1 VPERSHILGA
11 FLLTALLFTAA
22 AVAAPERPQRTLP
35 DLVEHVKR
43 AVVLVRAFDERGRP
57 VAQGSG
63 FFIAQKRVVTNLHV
77 VGRAARVELLTFDG
91 RPCPVAGALAYDAG
105 RDLALLET
113 AAPTTD
119 VTTLPVED
127 SEPHAGEEI
136 FVVSNPRDGGTWH
149 VTRGTTLAPRIFQDF
164 GRMVRITAS
173 ISVGSSGG
181 PVVNLRGRVVGVA
194 TMNLKASEESFFA
207 VPAAPVRHLRPG
219 LLMPFP
225 LRAPH

>member
-1 VPERSHILGA
+1 MPERSHILGV
-11 FLLTALLFTAA
+11 FLAAALLCANA
-22 AVAAPERPQRTLP
+22 IDASAHAHPTLS

-43 AVVLVRAFDERGRP
+43 AVVIVHAFDERGRP

-63 FFIAQKRVVTNLHV
+63 FFIAQNRVVTNLHV

-91 RPCPVAGALAYDAG
+91 RPCHVAGALAYDAG

-113 AAPTTD
+113 AAPPTD
-119 VTTLPVED
+119 VTTLPVEA
-127 SEPHAGEEI
+127 SEPRAGEEI
-136 FVVSNPRDGGTWH
+136 FVVSNPRDSGTWH
-149 VTRGTTLAPRIFQDF
+149 VTHGTTLAPRNFQDL

-181 PVVNLRGRVVGVA
+181 PVVNLQGRVVGVA

-207 VPAAPVRHLRPG
+207 VPGAPVRHLRPG
-219 LLMPFP
+219 PLMPFP
-225 LRAPH
+225 LRASH